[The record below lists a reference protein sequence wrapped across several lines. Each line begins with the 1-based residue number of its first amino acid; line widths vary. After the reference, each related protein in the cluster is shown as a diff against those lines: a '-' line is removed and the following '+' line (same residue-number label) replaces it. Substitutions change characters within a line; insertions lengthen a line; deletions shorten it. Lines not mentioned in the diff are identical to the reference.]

1 VLSGAGVGAGM
12 FDPQSVSAGTYYPN
26 YTYTDL
32 NGCTS
37 ADSVLIFV
45 DVCTGIA
52 SATINDAVTLYPNPA
67 SNDVWMDLSAIKQK
81 TVVVT
86 LYDIA
91 GKQLMAQELATG
103 AIVKI
108 NVSEIDKGIYIVRV
122 QSAEGI
128 VLQKQLIVT
137 H

>member
-1 VLSGAGVGAGM
+1 
-12 FDPQSVSAGTYYPN
+12 
-26 YTYTDL
+26 
-32 NGCTS
+32 
-37 ADSVLIFV
+37 
-45 DVCTGIA
+45 
-52 SATINDAVTLYPNPA
+52 
-67 SNDVWMDLSAIKQK
+67 MDGPIGNKTK

-122 QSAEGI
+122 QSAEGMFY
-128 VLQKQLIVT
+128 KNN
-137 H
+137 